1 MNYFYR
7 QPLRLSLS
15 IIVFV
20 LANATCAHVRHFP
33 VHQNVVLHY
42 TCVTFAVDGISEDRD
57 DDDLLWSKSQGL
69 LNRVTDDFIHLFKE
83 EMSFRDQ
90 LKCCVCN
97 FEDVG
102 VILSV

>member
-1 MNYFYR
+1 MKYFYR

-20 LANATCAHVRHFP
+20 LANATRAHVRNFP
-33 VHQNVVLHY
+33 VHHNAVLHY

-69 LNRVTDDFIHLFKE
+69 LNRVTDDF
-83 EMSFRDQ
+83 RDQ
-90 LKCCVCN
+90 LKCCVYN
-97 FEDVG
+97 FEDEG
-102 VILSV
+102 VVSISLMIVYC